1 LIFSV
6 FSHVFVVCDVEEG
19 SMISRALTT
28 VVFGALLALP
38 VTAFAQEATLS
49 GTVMDS
55 TSSVLPGV
63 TITAVHQATG
73 NRFVAVTD
81 GRGGFRL
88 PVRIGEYVVTAEL
101 QGFTTVTRA
110 GVQLLVGQNAVL
122 SLQMGPSTLQ
132 ETVTVTAEAPLLDM
146 ADSSLGGNID
156 PKQMSELPVQGR
168 DWMSL
173 ALLAPGNRTT
183 AMGGAPVQDR
193 TAGRDL
199 REFQLNLD
207 GQQVTGQLGPG
218 GQPRYSRDSIAEF
231 QFISN
236 RFDATQGRSSGVQ
249 VNAITKSGTNLL
261 SGMFSGYFRNSKWNA
276 EDPVLNRVVPFKN
289 QQYSMTL
296 GGPIIKDRLHFFGS
310 YEYEHEPRSTFSLTA
325 WPAFNIEL
333 SGVRSVKLGS
343 ARFDYELSSQS
354 RLMLKGNLTKSWQPF
369 DDLGANHPAGTGST
383 DQFTDALVGQW
394 TRVIGTRSTNQ
405 VQLGYA
411 GFGFKNANLTSWS
424 HHWRAADG
432 INTGSPRITFTG
444 FSIAGNTNYPRYQLQ
459 DVWSA
464 RDDYNLSYEAKGRHD
479 LKAGGEFLWDK
490 KVSFNCANCMGII
503 DARNGSVPANIEALF
518 PDPWNADT
526 WNLAAISPNVRTYT
540 IGVGQNKLPFNQP
553 KYAAWVQ
560 DDWHLTQ
567 KLTLN
572 LGARYDLIWD
582 PFANWVG
589 LEPWMKADRPQDTD
603 NIQPRL
609 GFAYTLNDRTVIRG
623 GTGKYYADVIASNWT
638 MPSRS
643 LSVAFLQYTND
654 GRPDFAANPLNGGP
668 LPTYAQALPRFCYVS
683 NVAGCLDRAATEQAP
698 QAEYSHL
705 THDWQTSIGFQR
717 QIGSDMAIESDYV
730 YTRGRDEKVLQD
742 NANITFNPATG
753 APYPFSNRATR
764 AFPTW
769 GVVGQQMFTGWSNYH
784 GLQSVFTKRFT
795 HRWQGSLTYTLSA
808 LRDGDPAPLSGIT
821 QVSFPV
827 AADFGGEYGLAVTDQ
842 RHRLVFNGIWQVIGG
857 LQVSGIYFYGSGE
870 RQATSYG
877 GDLRGIGATG
887 SARLRPDGTIVPRNN
902 FVGDPVHR
910 VDMRLQ
916 QSIRFGSR
924 RSGDLIAEIFN
935 LFDRANY
942 GSYTVQESSP
952 RYRLP
957 NSSSNLAYA
966 PRTLQLGFRLTF

>member
-1 LIFSV
+1 
-6 FSHVFVVCDVEEG
+6 
-19 SMISRALTT
+19 MISRVFTT
-28 VVFGALLALP
+28 LLLGALLALP
-38 VTAFAQEATLS
+38 LSAFAQEATLS
-49 GTVMDS
+49 GTVVDS

-73 NRFVAVTD
+73 NRFVVVTD
-81 GRGGFRL
+81 GRGSFRL

-101 QGFTTVTRA
+101 QGFTTVTRG

-122 SLQMGPSTLQ
+122 NLQMAPSTLQ

-156 PKQMSELPVQGR
+156 SKQMSELPVQGR

-261 SGMFSGYFRNSKWNA
+261 SGMFSGYFRNGEWNA
-276 EDPVLNRVVPFKN
+276 KDPVLDRIVPFKN
-289 QQYSMTL
+289 QQYSTTL

-310 YEYEHEPRSTFSLTA
+310 YEYEHEPRTTFSLTA
-325 WPAFNIEL
+325 WPAFNVALE
-333 SGVRSVKLGS
+333 GVRSVKLGS
-343 ARFDYELSSQS
+343 LRLDYELASNS

-394 TRVIGTRSTNQ
+394 TRVIGTRATNQ

-411 GFGFKNANLTSWS
+411 GFGFKNANLTTWS

-432 INTGSPRITFTG
+432 ITTGSPRITFTG
-444 FSIAGNTNYPRYQLQ
+444 FSIAGNANYPRYQLQ

-464 RDDYNLSYEAKGRHD
+464 RDDYNLAYDAKGRHD

-503 DARNGSVPANIEALF
+503 DARNGPVPANIEALF

-526 WNLAAISPNVRTYT
+526 WNLAGISPNVRTYT

-572 LGARYDLIWD
+572 LGARYDLIWN
-582 PFANWVG
+582 PFANWVV
-589 LEPWMKADRPQDTD
+589 LEPWMKADRPQDG
-603 NIQPRL
+603 NNVQPRL

-623 GTGKYYADVIASNWT
+623 GAGKYYADVIASNWT

-643 LSVAFLQYTND
+643 MSVAFLQINND
-654 GRPDFAANPLNGGP
+654 GRADFASNPLNGAP
-668 LPTYAQALPRFCYVS
+668 LPTYDQAITKFCYVS
-683 NVAGCLDRAATEQAP
+683 NVAGCLDRAAAEQAP

-717 QIGSDMAIESDYV
+717 QIGADMAIESDYV

-742 NANITFNPATG
+742 NANLTFDPATG
-753 APYPFSNRATR
+753 APYPFSNRARR
-764 AFPTW
+764 AFPEW

-784 GLQSVFTKRFT
+784 GLQSVLTKRFT

-808 LRDGDPAPLSGIT
+808 LRDGDPAPLSGIK

-857 LQVSGIYFYGSGE
+857 FQLSGIYFYGSGE
-870 RQATSYG
+870 RQTTSYG
-877 GDLRGIGATG
+877 GDVRGIGATG
-887 SARLRPDGTIVPRNN
+887 TARLRPNGTIVPRND
-902 FVGDPVHR
+902 FVGKPVHR
-910 VDMRLQ
+910 VDLRLQ
-916 QSIRFGSR
+916 QSIKFGSR
-924 RSGDLIAEIFN
+924 RAGDLMAEVFN
-935 LFDRANY
+935 VFDRANY
-942 GSYTVQESSP
+942 GSYTLQESSP
-952 RYRLP
+952 RYGLP

-966 PRTLQLGFRLTF
+966 PRTLQLGFRVTF

>member
-1 LIFSV
+1 
-6 FSHVFVVCDVEEG
+6 
-19 SMISRALTT
+19 MISRAFKT
-28 VVFGALLALP
+28 VLFGALLALP
-38 VTAFAQEATLS
+38 LTAFAQEATLS

-81 GRGGFRL
+81 GRGSFRL

-101 QGFTTVTRA
+101 QGFTTVTRG

-122 SLQMGPSTLQ
+122 NLQMAPSTLQ

-218 GQPRYSRDSIAEF
+218 GQPRFSRDSIAEF

-261 SGMFSGYFRNSKWNA
+261 NGIFSGYFRNSKWNA

-310 YEYEHEPRSTFSLTA
+310 YEYEHEPRTTFSLTA
-325 WPAFNIEL
+325 WPAFNVAL

-343 ARFDYELSSQS
+343 ARLDYELSSQS

-369 DDLGANHPAGTGST
+369 DDLGSNHPAGTGST

-394 TRVIGTRSTNQ
+394 TRVIGTHSTNQ

-411 GFGFKNANLTSWS
+411 GFGFKNANLTKWS

-464 RDDYNLSYEAKGRHD
+464 RDDYNLSYDAKGRHD

-503 DARNGSVPANIEALF
+503 DARGSVRDANGVLLTIPPNLEALF

-526 WNLAAISPNVRTYT
+526 WNLAGISPWVRTYT
-540 IGVGQNKLPFNQP
+540 IGVGQNKLPFDQP

-589 LEPWMKADRPQDTD
+589 LEPWMKADRPQDAD

-623 GTGKYYADVIASNWT
+623 GSGKYYADVIASNWT

-654 GRPDFAANPLNGGP
+654 GRPDFGANPLSGAP
-668 LPTYAQALPRFCYVS
+668 LPTYDQALPRFCYVN
-683 NVAGCLDRAATEQAP
+683 NVAGCLDRAAAEQAP

-717 QIGSDMAIESDYV
+717 QIGTDMAIESDYV

-795 HRWQGSLTYTLSA
+795 HHWQGSLTYTLSA
-808 LRDGDPAPLSGIT
+808 LRDGDPAPLSGIK

-842 RHRLVFNGIWQVIGG
+842 RHRLVFNGIWQVVGG

-870 RQATSYG
+870 RQATNFG
-877 GDLRGIGATG
+877 GDVRGLGATG
-887 SARLRPDGTIVPRNN
+887 SARLRMDGSIVPRNN
-902 FVGDPVHR
+902 FVGEPVHR

-916 QSIRFGSR
+916 QSIRFGGR
-924 RSGDLIAEIFN
+924 RSGDLIAEVFN

-942 GSYTVQESSP
+942 GSYTLQESSP

-966 PRTLQLGFRLTF
+966 SRTLQLGFRIVF